1 MLQTDLWWYLSN
13 PHIYQY
19 PFSQTIL
26 WSWPGLCIMQGRNV
40 YTRFSVISVWPLYST
55 QKGRFLFH
63 TETTETTE
71 IFFFNNGFHEFH
83 ELFLSHTETTESTEI
98 FFLNNGLHWFHGYYM
113 FFCYSVFSTTNSTNS
128 TNYNDI
134 AAQYPFCDFRDF
146 CVTLSYIAPSNI
158 FFALFSLFRVFS
170 QSQENPLN
178 PCDPWS
184 QEVPL
189 HKLIHGH
196 YTDNRKRSVLKGI
209 EVRILWNDHISTRS
223 KSTIHK
229 LVIIR
234 VRRNNPQTKVW
245 VNESHISLVNQ
256 KEHDILCNL
265 CGCLLFKNFL
275 ILFQYL
281 VRDTTG
287 RMFILGYL

>member
-1 MLQTDLWWYLSN
+1 MEKSSTFALFSFFPPPGFPRFFYHTQTHRNLFSTTNFTNFMDSWYCASNTLSV
-13 PHIYQY
+13 I
-19 PFSQTIL
+19 
-26 WSWPGLCIMQGRNV
+26 
-40 YTRFSVISVWPLYST
+40 SVISVWPY
-55 QKGRFLFH
+55 LFR
-63 TETTETTE
+63 T
-71 IFFFNNGFHEFH
+71 I
-83 ELFLSHTETTESTEI
+83 
-98 FFLNNGLHWFHGYYM
+98 
-113 FFCYSVFSTTNSTNS
+113 
-128 TNYNDI
+128 
-134 AAQYPFCDFRDF
+134 
-146 CVTLSYIAPSNI
+146 
-158 FFALFSLFRVFS
+158 SLFRIILGS
-170 QSQENPLN
+170 NKNPRN
-178 PCDPWS
+178 PWS

-245 VNESHISLVNQ
+245 VNESHVSLVNQ

-275 ILFQYL
+275 ILFQYI